1 MIHIKNLL
9 IEQLLCNVS
18 IGRQFFYKLRL
29 FFIKYL
35 KILIQQ
41 NFGICFP
48 AHSYA

>member
-1 MIHIKNLL
+1 MIHVKNLL
-9 IEQLLCNVS
+9 IEQLYVS

>member
-9 IEQLLCNVS
+9 IEQLYVS

-29 FFIKYL
+29 FFINL